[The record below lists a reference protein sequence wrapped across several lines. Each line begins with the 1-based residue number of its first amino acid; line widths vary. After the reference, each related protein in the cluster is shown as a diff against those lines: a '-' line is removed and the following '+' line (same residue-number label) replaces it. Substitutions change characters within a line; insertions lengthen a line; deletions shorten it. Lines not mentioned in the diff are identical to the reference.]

1 MTDPRTRIGMVVC
14 VGLLA
19 VSLEHPFALAVLA
32 TACMFPFIADY
43 RQLKFAI
50 TVTMGVVWSTVLAQG
65 IFYGQEP
72 RVALLHLGPLTV
84 WREGVVY
91 GLVQSLRVV
100 AVGLAGV
107 GLATRTPPDRLYAA
121 LLSMRMPFGLALMAA
136 TALRFLPDIT
146 DSWLVVRRAR
156 LRRGRPAHHR
166 NPWAWLRLEVGLLR
180 PLIARSLRRS
190 WTLAESLDA
199 RGFDPVAPRAIRQPL
214 RFAPWEPWLLALA
227 LGFSLSIV
235 GARLLYLL
243 YASDSLYIPQLRPLY
258 SFVRGWL

>member
-1 MTDPRTRIGMVVC
+1 MRDPRTRIGMVVC

-19 VSLEHPFALAVLA
+19 VSLEHPVALGILTA
-32 TACMFPFIADY
+32 TCMTPFLTQY
-43 RQLKFAI
+43 RQLKYALM
-50 TVTMGVVWSTVLAQG
+50 VTLGVVWSTVLAQG
-65 IFYGQEP
+65 LFYGQEP
-72 RVALLHLGPLTV
+72 RVALFHLGPLTV
-84 WREGVVY
+84 WREGVLY

-100 AVGLAGV
+100 AVGLAGI

-121 LLSMRMPFGLALMAA
+121 LLNLRVPFGLALMAS

-146 DSWLVVRRAR
+146 ESWLIVRRAR

-214 RFAPWEPWLLALA
+214 RFSPWEPWILVLSM
-227 LGFSLSIV
+227 GFCVSIV

-243 YASDSLYIPQLRPLY
+243 YSSDSLYIAQLRPLY
-258 SFVRGWL
+258 AFVRDWL